1 MKEGMVA
8 LTLRQDDIYKA
19 SNPKEFERFNVMLEK
34 QVDFHRALVLES
46 WKTYL
51 LSQRVDNI
59 CYYICHNLKGEFTKG
74 HGDSSR

>member
-46 WKTYL
+46 TL
-51 LSQRVDNI
+51 ENI
-59 CYYICHNLKGEFTKG
+59 FTF
-74 HGDSSR
+74 STRR